1 MFDYTLE
8 YVKKFYKKNP
18 CAFGT
23 GTIRPAIYALP
34 FQKLVGCPGRPLTC
48 WKLIIYKSRMRKQER
63 TVVFV
68 TNYTCIVVYFNV
80 YKLATTRVKSAILT
94 CVVDWYKMLSITLST
109 MSSKDVRIFPLCQ
122 TYFKPRQQHRQKRKI
137 QKRRVSKTR

>member
-8 YVKKFYKKNP
+8 DVKKFYKKNP
-18 CAFGT
+18 CAFGAR
-23 GTIRPAIYALP
+23 TIRPAIYVLP
-34 FQKLVGCPGRPLTC
+34 FQKLVGCPGRPLTY
-48 WKLIIYKSRMRKQER
+48 WKLIIYKSWMRKQER

-94 CVVDWYKMLSITLST
+94 CVIE
-109 MSSKDVRIFPLCQ
+109 
-122 TYFKPRQQHRQKRKI
+122 
-137 QKRRVSKTR
+137 

>member
-8 YVKKFYKKNP
+8 DVKKFYKKNP
-18 CAFGT
+18 CAFGA

-34 FQKLVGCPGRPLTC
+34 FHKLVGCPGGLLTS

-80 YKLATTRVKSAILT
+80 YKLATTHVKSAILT
-94 CVVDWYKMLSITLST
+94 CVVD
-109 MSSKDVRIFPLCQ
+109 
-122 TYFKPRQQHRQKRKI
+122 
-137 QKRRVSKTR
+137 

>member
-8 YVKKFYKKNP
+8 DVKKFYKKNP

-23 GTIRPAIYALP
+23 ETIRPAIYALL
-34 FQKLVGCPGRPLTC
+34 FQKLVGCPGRQLTC
-48 WKLIIYKSRMRKQER
+48 WKLIIYKSRMRKQEG

-68 TNYTCIVVYFNV
+68 TNYTCVIVYFNV

-94 CVVDWYKMLSITLST
+94 CVVD
-109 MSSKDVRIFPLCQ
+109 
-122 TYFKPRQQHRQKRKI
+122 
-137 QKRRVSKTR
+137 

>member
-8 YVKKFYKKNP
+8 DVKKFYKRNP
-18 CAFGT
+18 CAFET

-34 FQKLVGCPGRPLTC
+34 FQKLVGCPGRPLTY

-68 TNYTCIVVYFNV
+68 TNYTCVIVYFNV

-94 CVVDWYKMLSITLST
+94 CVVD
-109 MSSKDVRIFPLCQ
+109 
-122 TYFKPRQQHRQKRKI
+122 
-137 QKRRVSKTR
+137 

>member
-8 YVKKFYKKNP
+8 DVKKFYKKNP
-18 CAFGT
+18 CAFET
-23 GTIRPAIYALP
+23 GTIRPAISAFP
-34 FQKLVGCPGRPLTC
+34 FQKLVGCPGRLLTC

-68 TNYTCIVVYFNV
+68 TNYTCIVVHFNV

-94 CVVDWYKMLSITLST
+94 CVVD
-109 MSSKDVRIFPLCQ
+109 
-122 TYFKPRQQHRQKRKI
+122 
-137 QKRRVSKTR
+137 